1 MFLLVLGRLLIL
13 LRPNSL
19 RPNFLTPQP
28 RFEFHFRRRVSIG
41 RRQESAGNM
50 TRQDAPDCR
59 HAIRTPYYLQ
69 QGREIEGPEAPERP
83 TGRIQLRIRVCG
95 LSVNQLGL
103 APFAINPCLIWG
115 YVNTVGCTGC
125 AKARN
130 FHRQYATSSAGL
142 SPSACYVRIPPP
154 WVPGDFPIGLYPV
167 RGSPLGIR
175 GGTEGSCIIVAA
187 SRPPLVLRDK
197 GNRKESLFPTIAASL
212 GDGCRGPISPFRP
225 REGKVAV
232 KLFRL

>member
-115 YVNTVGCTGC
+115 YVNAVGCTGC

-142 SPSACYVRIPPP
+142 SPSACYVRIPP
-154 WVPGDFPIGLYPV
+154 
-167 RGSPLGIR
+167 RGCQAISLSACTRSEAHHSGCGVELKAVASLLQPHAHRWCFGTKGTAKRVSSPL
-175 GGTEGSCIIVAA
+175 
-187 SRPPLVLRDK
+187 
-197 GNRKESLFPTIAASL
+197 SLLA
-212 GDGCRGPISPFRP
+212 
-225 REGKVAV
+225 
-232 KLFRL
+232 